1 MNQIKS
7 LLKQFEPISL
17 EETSSV
23 KLMNRTD
30 TKFVFHTDK
39 LKAVLEKAIEK
50 YRVLEI
56 NKIRLPLYRTLYF
69 DTDDFLMYNAHH
81 QGKMNRYKLRHR
93 EYVDSGISF
102 FEIKFKSNKGK
113 TEKKRITQKQIKE
126 SLSKESQVFI
136 TENTP
141 FIPKSLK
148 AKIYNE
154 FSRITLV
161 NCKNKERITIDTGLK
176 FNNNSN
182 NVALNSLV
190 ITEVKREGFS
200 GSSDF
205 INILKSEKIYPAKIS
220 KYCTGT
226 ILLYNNLKHNRF
238 KPRFLKINKITNGSN
253 NFEHILK

>member
-7 LLKQFEPISL
+7 LLKKFNSISL

-69 DTDDFLMYNAHH
+69 DTDDSLMYNVHH
-81 QGKMNRYKLRHR
+81 QGKMNRYKVRHR

-113 TEKKRITQKQIKE
+113 TVKKRKKQKQ
-126 SLSKESQVFI
+126 
-136 TENTP
+136 TW
-141 FIPKSLK
+141 PKTMPLRLP
-148 AKIYNE
+148 E
-154 FSRITLV
+154 
-161 NCKNKERITIDTGLK
+161 
-176 FNNNSN
+176 
-182 NVALNSLV
+182 
-190 ITEVKREGFS
+190 
-200 GSSDF
+200 
-205 INILKSEKIYPAKIS
+205 
-220 KYCTGT
+220 
-226 ILLYNNLKHNRF
+226 
-238 KPRFLKINKITNGSN
+238 
-253 NFEHILK
+253 